1 MVLGKRIIVGVCG
14 GIAAY
19 KAADLTSKL
28 QQAGALV
35 DVILTAHATEFI
47 RPLTFSTVSHRPVYT
62 DLWEP
67 SGQAAAH
74 HIELGSAADLLV
86 IVPATANTIAR
97 LAHGLAD
104 DLLTTTV
111 LSSTAPLLI
120 VPAMEQHMYQ
130 HPATQANL
138 RILAERGAVIIPPDT
153 GHLASGEVGVG
164 RLPETGTILAAIQT
178 LLGQHG
184 DLAGRRVVV
193 TAGGTAEPIDPV
205 RYIGNRSSGRMGF
218 ALAEEARNR
227 GADVTLIIGTV
238 TVPPP
243 EGVAIQQATTALAMR
258 DAVVTAT
265 AAADVLV
272 MAAAVADYRTA
283 RPAREKI
290 KKGSSAENPDGS
302 LTLQLVRNPDILAEL
317 ATGSSNG
324 TLIRVGFAAE
334 TTDLHQHAIQK
345 LGGKGLDLL
354 IANDVSKEGS
364 GFGTLTDEVVI
375 YSRDGTAE
383 PLPLLPKV
391 RVAEAIW
398 DRIVTLLSG
407 RSKLPASRD
416 NQHSENG

>member
-1 MVLGKRIIVGVCG
+1 MLLGKRIIIGVCG

-19 KAADLTSKL
+19 KSADLTSKL

-35 DVILTAHATEFI
+35 DVILTAHATEFV

-74 HIELGSAADLLV
+74 HIELAAAADLLV
-86 IVPATANTIAR
+86 VVPATANTIAR

-104 DLLTTTV
+104 DLLTTTA
-111 LSSTAPLLI
+111 LSSMAPLLI

-138 RILAERGAVIIPPDT
+138 HLLAERGAIIIPPET

-164 RLPETGTILAAIQT
+164 RLPETGTLMAAIQKV
-178 LLGQHG
+178 LGQHGG

-227 GADVTLIIGTV
+227 GAEVILIVGTA
-238 TVPPP
+238 TVPLP
-243 EGVAIQQATTALAMR
+243 EGMAVQQATTALSMR

-265 AAADVLV
+265 AGADVLV

-283 RPAREKI
+283 QPAKEKI

-302 LTLQLVRNPDILAEL
+302 LTLHLVRNPDILAEL
-317 ATGSSNG
+317 AGSASSG

-334 TTDLHQHAIQK
+334 TTNLQQHAIQK
-345 LGGKGLDLL
+345 LGSKGLDLL

-364 GFGTLTDEVVI
+364 GFGTITDEVVI
-375 YSRDGTAE
+375 YSRDGSAE
-383 PLPLLPKV
+383 PLPLLPKTK
-391 RVAEAIW
+391 VAEAIW
-398 DRIVTLLSG
+398 DRIVQLLPGHSQ
-407 RSKLPASRD
+407 LPASRG
-416 NQHSENG
+416 N